1 MVQIFIGVLCLLFA
15 LATIYSPVLYSPFY
29 LALTVRTSTFSQS

>member
-15 LATIYSPVLYSPFY
+15 VATFYSPVLYSPFY
-29 LALTVRTSTFSQS
+29 LAMAVRTFSLSQS

>member
-15 LATIYSPVLYSPFY
+15 VAAIYSPVLYSPLY
-29 LALTVRTSTFSQS
+29 LALAVRTSSVSLS